1 MDHAHEIDIDH
12 PPEQRSIRFSE
23 RPRFR
28 NAGIGDQDIYFRPRA
43 RLRHCGLDL
52 GLVGH
57 IRYHGEICATCGNNG
72 IERCAMT
79 AEHGDG
85 CARSFQDRR
94 NLPADA
100 STATS
105 DERMRGMRQSD
116 QAQPPSNAF
125 SAYILYFK
133 LLQQIT

>member
-1 MDHAHEIDIDH
+1 
-12 PPEQRSIRFSE
+12 
-23 RPRFR
+23 
-28 NAGIGDQDIYFRPRA
+28 
-43 RLRHCGLDL
+43 LRHCGLDL

-105 DERMRGMRQSD
+105 DERMRGMRQFD

-133 LLQQIT
+133 LLQQITRKQAEALLDSRGLLASSWPAKSEFNG